1 MTTTD
6 HATTMQAFLAAIE
19 AAGIHPLEPIAE
31 RLALGQFV
39 RFRAQGDKPGR
50 KNGWALLFLDGLPTG
65 QFGHHRLDIRTR
77 WKLNGG
83 TSALTPAERDA
94 IAKRI
99 KKMDAER
106 ENRRDRA
113 AAVAV
118 DDWTKARPADP
129 SHSYLMAKGLGPFG
143 IKQLGPV
150 LLIPMWDCHF
160 RLRNHQRILIDGSK
174 LFLIGGET
182 AGLFWH
188 HGILNTGGQFAS
200 HPLVIAEGYATA
212 AAIHEATGYPVVA
225 AMSGKN
231 LAAVSEIMRKRF
243 PSREIIIAADYDGHL
258 PKNNGVLWAEMSAHR
273 IGAKV
278 AYPVEMA
285 WTEPK
290 VRGGIDFADIPRAEA
305 AAFIEI
311 ARKKEILSRGWH

>member
-1 MTTTD
+1 MAANQQAAD
-6 HATTMQAFLAAIE
+6 MQAFLSALE

-50 KNGWALLFLDGLPTG
+50 KNGWAVLFLDGIPAG
-65 QFGHHRLDIRTR
+65 QFGHHRLDISTR

-83 TSALTPAERDA
+83 TSALTATERGA

-99 KKMDAER
+99 KKMDSER
-106 ENRRDRA
+106 ENLRDRVA
-113 AAVAV
+113 SVAV
-118 DDWTKARPADP
+118 DDWTKGCPADP
-129 SHSYLMAKGLGPFG
+129 SHAYLMAKELAPFG

-150 LLIPMWDCHF
+150 LLVPMWDCHF
-160 RLRNHQRILIDGSK
+160 RLRNLQRILIDGSK
-174 LFLIGGET
+174 RFLAGGET

-188 HGILNTGGQFAS
+188 HGILNTGRALAS
-200 HPLVIAEGYATA
+200 HPLVIAEGFATA
-212 AAIHEATGYPVVA
+212 AAIHDATGYPVVA

-231 LAAVSEIMRKRF
+231 LAAVSHAMRQRF
-243 PSREIIIAADYDGHL
+243 PTREIVIAADYDGHL
-258 PKNNGVLWAEMSAHR
+258 PKNNGVLWAEMNAYH

-290 VRGGIDFADIPRAEA
+290 VRGGIDFADLTRSEA

-311 ARKKEILSRGWH
+311 ARKQKVPPRGWH